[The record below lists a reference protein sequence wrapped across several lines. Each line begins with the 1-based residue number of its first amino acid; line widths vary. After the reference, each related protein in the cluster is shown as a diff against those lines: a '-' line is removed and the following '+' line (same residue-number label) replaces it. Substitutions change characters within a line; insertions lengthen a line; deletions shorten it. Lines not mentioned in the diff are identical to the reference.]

1 MRVKNFTLKDYDCY
15 DGISGQSCWKT
26 QWDIVGPRGHL
37 WRLSPVSG
45 SKISVC
51 LLGWYFDLQCF
62 SENGA
67 LETGFVEGQNRI
79 NRCWSYDSTVE
90 LKKYV
95 NIRVKRAVVDEPRK
109 RLKRLTGKDSGSHM
123 PPKLNTPPKPRKK
136 IWRVSKHRGFA
147 ATHFRS

>member
-1 MRVKNFTLKDYDCY
+1 M
-15 DGISGQSCWKT
+15 
-26 QWDIVGPRGHL
+26 
-37 WRLSPVSG
+37 
-45 SKISVC
+45 
-51 LLGWYFDLQCF
+51 
-62 SENGA
+62 
-67 LETGFVEGQNRI
+67 EGQNRI

-136 IWRVSKHRGFA
+136 I
-147 ATHFRS
+147 